1 MLQQNATQWTC
12 SALSVLQ
19 STVDNVFQP
28 HCMVC
33 FHPIYA
39 FDHMLNIPRGQVL
52 VNVFLNVN
60 QPQAIHV
67 NRYIRSEK
75 VASYCAFMFS
85 SYMFTLPAHYGSATS
100 TPSSCHRFRTY
111 IILGL
116 CIIIFVFLF
125 ILYAYFH
132 KL

>member
-1 MLQQNATQWTC
+1 MSGVGTYFNHTAW
-12 SALSVLQ
+12 SV
-19 STVDNVFQP
+19 FY
-28 HCMVC
+28 
-33 FHPIYA
+33 PIYA
-39 FDHMLNIPRGQVL
+39 FDHMLNIPRNGGKL
-52 VNVFLNVN
+52 FVNVFLNVN

-85 SYMFTLPAHYGSATS
+85 SYMFPLPAHSGSA
-100 TPSSCHRFRTY
+100 TPSSCDRFHSY
-111 IILGL
+111 IILIW
-116 CIIIFVFLF
+116 CIIIFVFLV